1 MSQVAQL
8 FHLQE
13 IDSEIDEKKQR
24 LGAVLKALKG
34 PEALVEAKNEAAE
47 TAVTLTK
54 WQTRRQDLSL
64 ENKGLRQK
72 IKSAENRLY
81 SGNVKNPKEL
91 EDLQHSIESMGRQ
104 RSALED
110 ELLEA
115 MIELEDAE
123 AANKAAREH
132 LAAEESKWETN
143 EVELLAEKNELAVRL
158 GHLMDSRK
166 AAAAQVPAGPLKT
179 YENLRQKRGGTAV
192 VRLRGDQCLGCR
204 ITVSANTIRQGR
216 EGKMVF
222 CDGCGRIVYPY
233 G

>member
-1 MSQVAQL
+1 MSQVPQL

-13 IDSEIDEKKQR
+13 LDSEIDEKKQR
-24 LGAVLKALKG
+24 LGDVLKALKG
-34 PEALVEAKNEAAE
+34 PASLAAAKAEAEK
-47 TAVTLTK
+47 TAVVLKK
-54 WQTRRQDLSL
+54 WQTRHQDLTL

-115 MIELEDAE
+115 MIQLEEAE
-123 AANKAAREH
+123 EDHTAAQEN

-143 EVELLAEKNELAVRL
+143 EAKLLTEKNELAVRL
-158 GHLMDSRK
+158 GKLMDARK
-166 AAAAQVPAGPLKT
+166 AAAAKIEARALKT
-179 YENLRQKRGGTAV
+179 YEGLRQKRGGTAV

-204 ITVSANTIRQGR
+204 ITVSANRIREGR
-216 EGKMVF
+216 EGKMVY
-222 CDGCGRIVYPY
+222 CDGCGRILYPY